1 MSRWCGTD
9 PSCVWE
15 GGLGGIVCYAVFIS
29 VLPFSEIMLRT
40 YWRLMPWR
48 TINCF
53 KWLPAM
59 RIIKKKR
66 RRVACTFTLPAR
78 SDVSIS
84 AQKQEKKNKK
94 CIAKLTEIALNRFSI
109 FTVYNICNVIYIYSQ
124 LLFIHFCASSIAF
137 THNTDWK
144 SIPCRK
150 HCQ

>member
-1 MSRWCGTD
+1 MSVEVMWHRPVLCVGGRFGGDCLLRSFHQCSPFLRDNVKNILEANALTNNQLFQVT
-9 PSCVWE
+9 PSNE
-15 GGLGGIVCYAVFIS
+15 
-29 VLPFSEIMLRT
+29 
-40 YWRLMPWR
+40 
-48 TINCF
+48 NN
-53 KWLPAM
+53 
-59 RIIKKKR
+59 KKKR

-137 THNTDWK
+137 THNTD
-144 SIPCRK
+144 
-150 HCQ
+150 